1 MAKIAFIDVTATVSY
16 GGIQTAIWELARAL
30 TEMGHEI
37 TIVSGEGGVRP
48 EPGGSPITVMR
59 FPYRP
64 RQSFPNFGTRFRKLA
79 ERVSL
84 ALNARAAVAS
94 QQFDWVILTKPYDF
108 IWPWLSRKE
117 SGTHF
122 AFMSGGTDF
131 FRGDKYLSRKIAAWV
146 ACSHFNAWQI
156 KSRYNRFP
164 KVMYNGVDTELFR
177 PAQVDVEGRHRLH
190 ATLQDTVFA
199 FAGRLVGWKGM
210 EVAIRAMADPILR
223 NTPAK
228 LLIIG
233 DGPHAPQLK
242 RLSAELNIS
251 ERIIFYGPIPHREL
265 PSLYA
270 NIDVG
275 VFPSI
280 ADEAFGI
287 TIAEAMS
294 CGKPVIASYIGG
306 IPEVV
311 GNENSAG
318 LLVPPGD
325 PQALAQAMYT
335 LAADSTLRKTMGS
348 AAHTRITEL
357 YTWKQ
362 AAARLLNALDIHAP
376 DLS

>member
-1 MAKIAFIDVTATVSY
+1 
-16 GGIQTAIWELARAL
+16 
-30 TEMGHEI
+30 
-37 TIVSGEGGVRP
+37 
-48 EPGGSPITVMR
+48 
-59 FPYRP
+59 
-64 RQSFPNFGTRFRKLA
+64 
-79 ERVSL
+79 
-84 ALNARAAVAS
+84 
-94 QQFDWVILTKPYDF
+94 
-108 IWPWLSRKE
+108 
-117 SGTHF
+117 
-122 AFMSGGTDF
+122 
-131 FRGDKYLSRKIAAWV
+131 
-146 ACSHFNAWQI
+146 
-156 KSRYNRFP
+156 
-164 KVMYNGVDTELFR
+164 MYNGVDTELFM
-177 PAQVDVEGRHRLH
+177 PAQADMEGRHSLH
-190 ATLQDTVFA
+190 TTLQDTVFA

-210 EVAIRAMADPILR
+210 EVAIRAMAAPILQ
-223 NTPAK
+223 NIPAK

-233 DGPHAPQLK
+233 DGPQTPQLK

-251 ERIIFYGPIPHREL
+251 ERIIFHGSTPHREL

-294 CGKPVIASYIGG
+294 CGKPVIASHIGG

-311 GNENSAG
+311 GNEKSAG
-318 LLVPPGD
+318 ILVPPGD

-348 AAHTRITEL
+348 AARARITEL